1 MRKHGRRA
9 LKAARHEAAVA
20 GLSPVRQSGPARVC
34 AGPPQAGQLGMQ
46 GTAFGLTEAELA
58 HLGMTW
64 GVGGLIVLM
73 LFIIWS
79 VARESKAGRMGS
91 FVLFFVLAFGIF
103 GFVMKQLIQWVLGIG

>member
-1 MRKHGRRA
+1 
-9 LKAARHEAAVA
+9 
-20 GLSPVRQSGPARVC
+20 
-34 AGPPQAGQLGMQ
+34 MQ
-46 GTAFGLTEAELA
+46 GPAFGLTEEQVA
-58 HLGMTW
+58 HFGMTW

-73 LFIIWS
+73 LLIIWS